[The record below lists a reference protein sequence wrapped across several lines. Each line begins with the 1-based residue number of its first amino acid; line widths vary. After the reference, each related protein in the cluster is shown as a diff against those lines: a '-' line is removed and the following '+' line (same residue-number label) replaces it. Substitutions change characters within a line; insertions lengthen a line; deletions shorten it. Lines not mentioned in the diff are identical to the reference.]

1 MTVPTRLLL
10 SVLLVGLTGSN
21 AVIRADDEAP
31 PRRSLNARLL
41 EKLLGPADGN
51 VSSEDDPAEQTLK
64 TMHDVKERLDRRD
77 VGKQTQ
83 AQQRQ
88 LVEHLDA
95 LIKNIRQGQGG
106 RRSIA
111 GPPRT
116 RPQPP
121 GTEGKPSTG
130 GTSGESGRRKQGPA
144 DEATDEVGRSE
155 AEAARLRQHRRLVKE
170 VWGHLP
176 PTLRQ
181 KMMNAYDEKT
191 LPKYSDLVR
200 RYYEALA
207 EPRDS
212 RSK

>member
-1 MTVPTRLLL
+1 MTVTTRLLL
-10 SVLLVGLTGSN
+10 SALLVGLAGSSG
-21 AVIRADDEAP
+21 VLHADDE
-31 PRRSLNARLL
+31 RSAKHTRNARLL
-41 EKLLGPADGN
+41 ERLLGAAGDKAP
-51 VSSEDDPAEQTLK
+51 SEDDAAQQTLK
-64 TMHDVKERLDRRD
+64 TMHEIKERLDRRD
-77 VGKQTQ
+77 IGKQTQ
-83 AQQRQ
+83 DQQRQ
-88 LVEHLDA
+88 LVEHIDA
-95 LIKNIRQGQGG
+95 LIKNIRQGQGE

-121 GTEGKPSTG
+121 GTEGKPSAA
-130 GTSGESGRRKQGPA
+130 GTSGGSGQRKQGPA

-170 VWGHLP
+170 VWGNLP

-191 LPKYSDLVR
+191 LPKYADLVR